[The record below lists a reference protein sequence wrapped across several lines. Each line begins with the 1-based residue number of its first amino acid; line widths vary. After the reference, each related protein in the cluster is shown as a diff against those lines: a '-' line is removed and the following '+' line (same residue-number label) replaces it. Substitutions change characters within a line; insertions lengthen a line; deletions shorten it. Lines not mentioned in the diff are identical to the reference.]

1 MKIQDYEMDLSLY
14 DGFSFTYLLDS
25 CAGRI
30 YVIGSCFA
38 YIQCKNYVN
47 VHIIKTYGT

>member
-1 MKIQDYEMDLSLY
+1 MRWILSLY
-14 DGFSFTYLLDS
+14 DGLSFTYLFDG

-38 YIQCKNYVN
+38 YIKFKNNVN